1 MHFGFTIDSSDI
13 YLWDINLLDTDLDL
27 LDADIPSKRLEDV
40 LLVSKT
46 SSRRFENMSSRC
58 LQDMSW
64 RLLKTSST

>member
-13 YLWDINLLDTDLDL
+13 YLWDINLLDT
-27 LDADIPSKRLEDV
+27 DIPSKRLEDV